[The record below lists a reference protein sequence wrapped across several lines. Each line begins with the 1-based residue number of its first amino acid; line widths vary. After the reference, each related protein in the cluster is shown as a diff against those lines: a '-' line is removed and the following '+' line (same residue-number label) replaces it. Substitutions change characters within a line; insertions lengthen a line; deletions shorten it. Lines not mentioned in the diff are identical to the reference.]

1 MITIT
6 DFNFATVPASP
17 GVIQAQIAIPFDDAK
32 DAEPETLTAPIQGSS
47 EYEVQLTVQVVKI
60 PAQAQQPAGADQ
72 GASGSGAAAAGAATG
87 S

>member
-32 DAEPETLTAPIQGSS
+32 DGEPETLTAPIQGSS

-60 PAQAQQPAGADQ
+60 PAQAQQSAGA
-72 GASGSGAAAAGAATG
+72 GAAAAGAAPATTG